1 MKITMYE
8 LYEKIYYKNQPKHIK
23 VYDEDWY
30 WNDYDGYVTKESLN
44 TTPDAQIYLM
54 DRYRTFMN
62 LDKEVEIIDDE
73 EWRTIFD
80 FPNYEV
86 SNKGNIRSKEYN
98 DSLGHLRSSKKLKK
112 QVNNCGYEYVI
123 LSSKEEKHKTL
134 TVHRIVAKTFIPNPE
149 EKEDVNHI
157 DGNKLNNNVNNL
169 EWTTTQEN
177 IKKRYEIGID
187 GNNYK
192 AVEQRS
198 LDGKE
203 LYDIFKSSYE
213 AEKITGIARQHI
225 GACCRGE
232 RKSAGGYSWKFEIEE
247 PKKIEKIKSN
257 GDEFYC
263 DYIDI
268 WISKNKTDAYCEFLM
283 NKINELIDEINNLKE
298 K

>member
-8 LYEKIYYKNQPKHIK
+8 LYGKIYDENPPKHIK
-23 VYDEDWY
+23 VYGEDWY
-30 WNDYDGYVTKESLN
+30 WNDYDGYVTKESLK

-62 LDKEVEIIDDE
+62 LDQEVEIIDDE

-177 IKKRYEIGID
+177 IIKRYEIGID

-192 AVEQRS
+192 RVSQFDK
-198 LDGKE
+198 DGN
-203 LYDIFKSSYE
+203 LVGSFKSSYE
-213 AEKITGIARQHI
+213 AERITGISRTHI
-225 GACCRGE
+225 GGCCRGE
-232 RKSAGGYSWKFEIEE
+232 RLTAGGYVWKFEIEE
-247 PKKIEKIKSN
+247 PKKIEKLKAKYTSQV
-257 GDEFYC
+257 GKLEL
-263 DYIDI
+263 
-268 WISKNKTDAYCEFLM
+268 A

>member
-8 LYEKIYYKNQPKHIK
+8 LLKLVKDGKAPKKIKFRNEIYEYKNNI
-23 VYDEDWY
+23 EDGFI
-30 WNDYDGYVTKESLN
+30 DYAGIEKETN
-44 TTPDAQIYLM
+44 ERFYLSTYIGNNYIS
-54 DRYRTFMN
+54 DIFT
-62 LDKEVEIIDDE
+62 DEVEIIDDE

-177 IKKRYEIGID
+177 IIKRYEIGID

-192 AVEQRS
+192 RVSQFDK
-198 LDGKE
+198 DGN
-203 LYDIFKSSYE
+203 LVGSFPSSYE
-213 AEKITGIARQHI
+213 AERITGISRTHI
-225 GACCRGE
+225 GGCCRGE
-232 RKSAGGYSWKFEIEE
+232 RLTAGGYVWKFEIEE
-247 PKKIEKIKSN
+247 PKKIEKLPKS
-257 GDEFYC
+257 
-263 DYIDI
+263 I
-268 WISKNKTDAYCEFLM
+268 TDNACATKGQRTIA